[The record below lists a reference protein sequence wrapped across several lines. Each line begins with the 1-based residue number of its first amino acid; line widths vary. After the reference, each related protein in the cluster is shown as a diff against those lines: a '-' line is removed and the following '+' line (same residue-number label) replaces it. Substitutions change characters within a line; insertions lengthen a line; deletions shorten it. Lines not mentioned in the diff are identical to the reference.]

1 MCLCTTSVFK
11 LEKLHYVEYVT
22 IRPIAMPMMEHD
34 HLLHDQLKF
43 EDCSAVR
50 LLMMADAGPVEIAL
64 RALFA
69 VLVEAEH
76 EGCWGRRE

>member
-1 MCLCTTSVFK
+1 MCLVFK

-22 IRPIAMPMMEHD
+22 ILPMPMMEHD
-34 HLLHDQLKF
+34 LLHDQLKC
-43 EDCSAVR
+43 EDCSAVVR
-50 LLMMADAGPVEIAL
+50 LLMMADAGPVEIAP
-64 RALFA
+64 RALFD